1 MRPTPTAETKRRL
14 TTQLGV
20 RVVNPLVKAAV
31 EAGVAPPT
39 VALLET
45 TGRRSGD
52 PRRTP
57 VGNGLDGDVFWIV
70 AEHGRRSAYV
80 GNIEADPRVRVRV
93 GHRWRTG
100 VAQLLPDDDPRRRQR
115 LMGRRLNAAAVRAMG
130 TELLTVRID
139 LAPEP
144 VTPVPRDD
152 VRDGLVG
159 GAVAAVLSGVPSTLH
174 ALLVTGRPLEAGLA
188 AGSLLLP
195 GERRPTRLLLAAVPV
210 HLSLSL
216 GWGVA
221 LARLL
226 PRRRTLV
233 AGAVGGLAIAAL
245 DLGVGGR
252 RFPRIAALPQAP
264 QVADH
269 VAFGLV
275 VAAVVARRRAR
286 RGPPPVARR

>member
-1 MRPTPTAETKRRL
+1 MRHTPSEDAKRRL

-20 RVVNPLVKAAV
+20 RLINPLVKAAL
-31 EAGVAPPT
+31 EAGLAPPG

-45 TGRRSGD
+45 TGRRSGE

-57 VGNGLDGDVFWIV
+57 VGNGLDGDVFWLV

-80 GNIEADPRVRVRV
+80 RNIEADPRVRVKV
-93 GHRWRTG
+93 GRRWRGG
-100 VAQLLPDDDPRRRQR
+100 VAKVLPHDDPRRRQR
-115 LMGRRLNAAAVRAMG
+115 RMGRRVNARAVRAMG
-130 TELLTVRID
+130 TQLLTVRID
-139 LAPEP
+139 LAPETM
-144 VTPVPRDD
+144 TPLPRHD
-152 VRDGLVG
+152 VVDGLAG

-195 GERRPTRLLLAAVPV
+195 RERRRGRLLLAAIPV
-210 HLSLSL
+210 HLALSL
-216 GWGVA
+216 GWGTA
-221 LARLL
+221 LAHVL
-226 PRRRTLV
+226 PRRRPLA
-233 AGAVGGLAIAAL
+233 AGALGGLAIAAL
-245 DLGVGGR
+245 DLRLIGR

-275 VAAVVARRRAR
+275 TAAVVRGRRRRRA
-286 RGPPPVARR
+286 

>member
-1 MRPTPTAETKRRL
+1 MRHTPTQDAKRRL

-20 RVVNPLVKAAV
+20 RVINPLVKAAV

-45 TGRRSGD
+45 TGRRSGE

-80 GNIEADPRVRVRV
+80 RNIEADPRVRVRV
-93 GHRWRTG
+93 GRRWRSG
-100 VAQLLPDDDPRRRQR
+100 VAQLLPHDDPRRRQR
-115 LMGRRLNAAAVRAMG
+115 LMGRRLNAGVVRAMG
-130 TELLTVRID
+130 TQLLTVRID
-139 LAPEP
+139 LAPDP
-144 VTPVPRDD
+144 VTPLPRHDAL
-152 VRDGLVG
+152 DGVLG

-195 GERRPTRLLLAAVPV
+195 RERRTARLLLAAVPV
-210 HLSLSL
+210 HLTLSL
-216 GWGVA
+216 GWGMA
-221 LARLL
+221 LARVL
-226 PRRRTLV
+226 PRRRPLA
-233 AGAVGGLAIAAL
+233 AGALGGLAIAAL
-245 DLGVGGR
+245 DLGLIGR
-252 RFPRIAALPQAP
+252 RFARIAALPQAP

-275 VAAVVARRRAR
+275 VAVVVRHRRRRRA
-286 RGPPPVARR
+286 